1 MRERLRGRGL
11 RTAALAPLALLA
23 GMAVVGLGVL
33 GLMGLDRVGA
43 FGVSQVQVVGAKGAT
58 ATAVREAAL
67 ATVGSASMLSVDA
80 DHVATAVEELPQIR
94 TAEVDRSFPG
104 TLRVTVTRERA
115 VALAPTGNGLVLVG
129 ASGTV
134 LGRPTERTQLPV
146 ISSAPA
152 DIPGPG
158 GVVTAP
164 RVREQ
169 IALAALPSRAI
180 RLRAIGF
187 GDDGMV
193 GLLAGGGQVRFG
205 DGRDLPVKVKVAR
218 AVMRR
223 ADGAFA
229 YIDVTVP
236 TAPVLRTATG
246 DPLTANAPAL
256 NPGALPPVGD
266 LGDWV
271 AGAAP
276 AESIRTVFG

>member
-23 GMAVVGLGVL
+23 GMALVGVCVL
-33 GLMGLDRVGA
+33 GLMGLDRIGA
-43 FGVSQVQVVGAKGAT
+43 FGVGTVQVTGAKGAT

-67 ATVGSASMLSVDA
+67 ATVGSASMLSVDPA
-80 DHVATAVEELPQIR
+80 HVAQAVAELPEIR
-94 TAEVDRSFPG
+94 SAEVDRAFPG
-104 TLRVTVTRERA
+104 TLRIRVVRERA
-115 VALAPTGNGLVLVG
+115 VALAPTGKGLVLVG
-129 ASGTV
+129 ASGAV
-134 LGRPTERTQLPV
+134 LGRPQGRVQLPV
-146 ISSAPA
+146 ISAAPA

-164 RVREQ
+164 RVLEQ
-169 IALAALPSRAI
+169 IALAAVPSRTV

-187 GDDGMV
+187 GDDGMTA
-193 GLLAGGGQVRFG
+193 LLAGGGQVRFG

-218 AVMRR
+218 AVMRK